1 MAKGDGTYAD
11 PGAGGAVWEAE
22 PVAVDTS
29 GIGEGPPGVD
39 WT

>member
-1 MAKGDGTYAD
+1 MANGEGTYAD
-11 PGAGGAVWEAE
+11 PGAGGGGWEVE